1 MKVTFENKKLI
12 ITNCFFDAV
21 EVMKDGVT
29 VADIPL
35 VNGEG
40 FITNTNDVSLSD
52 GLTLYP
58 YNIIEIESLEAEQ
71 ELK

>member
-12 ITNCFFDAV
+12 ITNCFFDAI
-21 EVMKDGVT
+21 EIIRGGAT

-40 FITNTNDVSLSD
+40 FVTNTNDINLSD
-52 GLTLYP
+52 KLIFYP
-58 YNIIEIESLEAEQ
+58 YNIIEIESLKTEQ
-71 ELK
+71 EF